1 MDDSKIIDLFYA
13 RSEQAIMELSTKYGA
28 VCSKV
33 AKNILNNSHD
43 AEECVNDAYLGAWNT
58 IPPQNPNPLL
68 TYICRIVRNL
78 SIMKYHANTAIKRN
92 SFYDAALD
100 ELEDCLASSET
111 VEDKL
116 TAKELSATLDQFLD
130 TLDRENRVMFV
141 RRYWYSDSI
150 SEIAERLH
158 MSKNNVFLV
167 KLQRELDAT
176 NSHLKG
182 TPCLLRHLFS
192 RNTQGEYFTI
202 KVVL

>member
-141 RRYWYSDSI
+141 RRYDDIISWADMYDSASMESKKMI
-150 SEIAERLH
+150 VSCLIRRVEVYRDYRLH
-158 MSKNNVFLV
+158 IDFNIDFEQFSAG
-167 KLQRELDAT
+167 LDISA
-176 NSHLKG
+176 
-182 TPCLLRHLFS
+182 
-192 RNTQGEYFTI
+192 I
-202 KVVL
+202 AA